1 MEKTITSEPNA
12 DSHCN
17 PEQETIAMLHPSC
30 KKCGFEYEVPVDT
43 YGLARI
49 TCPSCSSRLYAR
61 TGTVVKNIAE
71 FHAQFSTSDSPKDWQ
86 LGDFAQVLLSSG
98 RGYNFDLEEFMDALT
113 QLPEWPDVVF
123 ADSKHPRKHAEP
135 LESYLY
141 PENKANRIYMLG
153 RLFNRLTGTFKRID
167 NFGAGHWQTY
177 IDIISGKKKKEK
189 STTSAPDK
197 KRSSGKKAQEDEEFI
212 YEGMLNEN
220 GEAVGLDIPMSI
232 RGKRI
237 IITGKLDKKRSDY
250 EKEII
255 AAGGTYA
262 STVSKADYLVIG
274 ENHKQKISNK
284 AKDAQRYD
292 VPVVTLESLKKAL
305 ASQEN

>member
-1 MEKTITSEPNA
+1 M
-12 DSHCN
+12 
-17 PEQETIAMLHPSC
+17 
-30 KKCGFEYEVPVDT
+30 
-43 YGLARI
+43 
-49 TCPSCSSRLYAR
+49 TCPECKSRIYAR

-71 FHAQFSTSDSPKDWQ
+71 FHAPFSTSESPKDWQ
-86 LGDFAQVLLSSG
+86 LGDFAQVLLAAG
-98 RGYNFDLEEFMDALT
+98 RGYTFDLEEFMDALT
-113 QLPEWPDVVF
+113 HLPEWPDIVY
-123 ADSKHPRKHAEP
+123 ADSKQPRKNAEP
-135 LESYLY
+135 IESYLN
-141 PENKANRIYMLG
+141 PEDKANRVYMLG

-177 IDIISGKKKKEK
+177 VDIIHGRKPQNKETAKKK
-189 STTSAPDK
+189 PRIND
-197 KRSSGKKAQEDEEFI
+197 EDFV

-274 ENHKQKISNK
+274 ENHKEKISRK
-284 AKDAQRYD
+284 AKEAQRYD
-292 VPVVTLESLKKAL
+292 VPAVTLQSLKKAL
-305 ASQEN
+305 TKALEFPLFS

>member
-1 MEKTITSEPNA
+1 
-12 DSHCN
+12 
-17 PEQETIAMLHPSC
+17 MLHPLC
-30 KKCGFEYEVPVDT
+30 KNCGFAYEVPRDI

-49 TCPSCSSRLYAR
+49 TCASCGSRLYAR
-61 TGTVVKNIAE
+61 TGTVVKHIAE
-71 FHAQFSTSDSPKDWQ
+71 FHAPFSTSKSPQDWQ
-86 LGDFAQVLLSSG
+86 LGDFAQVLLASG
-98 RGYNFDLEEFMDALT
+98 RGFTFDLEEFMDAFT
-113 QLPEWPDVVF
+113 QLPEWPDVVL
-123 ADSKHPRKHAEP
+123 ADSKHPRKNPEP
-135 LESYLY
+135 IESYLY

-177 IDIISGKKKKEK
+177 IDIISGKRKEEKANKEK
-189 STTSAPDK
+189 KVKAEKSGTTAAADK
-197 KRSSGKKAQEDEEFI
+197 KRVSGKKAREEEEEFI

-232 RGKRI
+232 PGKRI

-250 EKEII
+250 EELII

-262 STVSKADYLVIG
+262 NTVSQADYLVIG

-305 ASQEN
+305 ALHENHIPS